1 MSRGAVRESSRP
13 PGSTGV
19 VAAGD
24 PQTAEAGADLLRE
37 GGNAI
42 DAAVAAAFAAFVCE
56 LPLCSPL
63 GGGVCV
69 VERGGDA
76 PVAFD
81 LFARTPGLGLRPG
94 TAARDFAAVTV
105 DFGAATQVFHVGR
118 ASVAV
123 PLALTGLLEL
133 HRRWGARPLASV
145 LAPAIAL
152 GRGGYTLGPGVA
164 FVFDILRPI
173 VERTDACRRLFVDEA
188 GAIATAGARL
198 ANPDLASTLEALA
211 RRPEAVVR
219 EIYDVLAREMGPDQ
233 GGLITPDDVAAAA
246 IAEHAPVVVD
256 HGDWRLA
263 TMPSPSTGGVLVAL
277 GLRLLEGAG
286 RAPRLSREH
295 MLLVAKA
302 QEAMLAE
309 RDETFAERCADP
321 ALVAALLDD
330 ERLAIARAHARNNL
344 LGSTTQ
350 ISAIDRD
357 GTAVSLTL
365 TNGEGSGHVLPGTGM
380 ITNNLL
386 GEEDLHPRGFHRDP
400 PGTPIATMMAP
411 TLLSRGGDRIALG
424 SGGSNRLRTAILQVL
439 VGLVEHRVSA
449 ADAVHAPRLHLE
461 IDAATKKPRIAF
473 EAAGL
478 ADDVV
483 RALESRYP
491 PSPAVFAAPNLYFG
505 GVHLAMRVAGEL
517 DGIGDARRGG
527 ARVVV

>member
-1 MSRGAVRESSRP
+1 MSAA
-13 PGSTGV
+13 GV

-24 PQTAEAGADLLRE
+24 PQTAGAGAALLRE

-63 GGGVCV
+63 GGGVCL
-69 VERGGDA
+69 VERGTGA

-81 LFARTPGLGLRPG
+81 MFARTPGLGPSPAPDA
-94 TAARDFAAVTV
+94 TQPRDFAAVTV
-105 DFGAATQVFHVGR
+105 DFGAASQVFHVGR

-152 GRGGYTLGPGVA
+152 GRDGYTLGPGVA
-164 FVFDILRPI
+164 FVFAILRPI
-173 VERTDACRRLFVDEA
+173 LERTDACRRLFVDGA
-188 GAIATAGARL
+188 GELATAGARL
-198 ANPDLASTLEALA
+198 ANRDLAATLDSLA
-211 RRPEAVVR
+211 RRPDDVVR
-219 EIYDVLAREMGPDQ
+219 ELYDALAREMGPHH

-295 MLLVAKA
+295 MLLVAQA
-302 QEAMLAE
+302 QEALLTE
-309 RDETFAERCADP
+309 RDESFAERCADP
-321 ALVAALLDD
+321 VLVAALLADD
-330 ERLAIARAHARNNL
+330 RLAAARKLARDNL
-344 LGSTTQ
+344 LGSTTH
-350 ISAIDRD
+350 ISAIDRS

-380 ITNNLL
+380 IANNLL

-400 PGTPIATMMAP
+400 PGTPLATMMAP
-411 TLLSRGGDRIALG
+411 TLLSRGGDRVALG

-439 VGLVEHRVSA
+439 VGLVEHRVPAS
-449 ADAVHAPRLHLE
+449 DAVHAPRLHLE
-461 IDAATKKPRIAF
+461 IDAATKAPRIAF

-478 ADDVV
+478 AGDVV
-483 RALESRYP
+483 AMLRDRYP
-491 PSPAVFAAPNLYFG
+491 PSPAVFAEPNLYFG
-505 GVHLAMRVAGEL
+505 GVHLAMRVGEAFDGVGDPRRAG
-517 DGIGDARRGG
+517 A
-527 ARVVV
+527 AVVV

>member
-1 MSRGAVRESSRP
+1 MSAA
-13 PGSTGV
+13 GV

-24 PQTAEAGADLLRE
+24 PQTAGAGAALLRE

-63 GGGVCV
+63 GGGVCL
-69 VERGGDA
+69 VERGRDA

-81 LFARTPGLGLRPG
+81 MFARTPGLGLPPSPAARPP
-94 TAARDFAAVTV
+94 RDFAAVTV
-105 DFGAATQVFHVGR
+105 DFGAASQVFHVGR

-152 GRGGYTLGPGVA
+152 GRDGYTLGPGVA
-164 FVFDILRPI
+164 FVFAILRPI
-173 VERTDACRRLFVDEA
+173 LERTDACRRLFVDGA
-188 GAIATAGARL
+188 GELATAGARL
-198 ANPDLASTLEALA
+198 ANRDLAATLESLA
-211 RRPEAVVR
+211 RRPDDVVR
-219 EIYDVLAREMGPDQ
+219 ELHDALAREMGPDR
-233 GGLITPDDVAAAA
+233 GGLLTPDDFSAAA

-256 HGDWRLA
+256 HGGWRLA

-295 MLLVAKA
+295 MVLVAQA
-302 QEAMLAE
+302 QEALLAE
-309 RDETFAERCADP
+309 RDASFAERCADP
-321 ALVAALLDD
+321 VLVAALLAD
-330 ERLAIARAHARNNL
+330 ERLAAARKLARDNL
-344 LGSTTQ
+344 LGSTTH
-350 ISAIDRD
+350 ISAIDRS

-380 ITNNLL
+380 IANNLL

-400 PGTPIATMMAP
+400 PGTPLATMMAP
-411 TLLSRGGDRIALG
+411 TLLSRGDDRVALG

-439 VGLVEHRVSA
+439 VGLVEHRVPA

-461 IDAATKKPRIAF
+461 LDAATNGPRIAF

-478 ADDVV
+478 AGDVV
-483 RALESRYP
+483 SMLRDRYP
-491 PSPAVFAAPNLYFG
+491 STPAVFAEPNLYFG
-505 GVHLAMRVAGEL
+505 GVHLAMRV
-517 DGIGDARRGG
+517 GDAFDGVGDPRRAG
-527 ARVVV
+527 AAVVV